1 MKIQVVQE
9 GRFLRENLGSGRT
22 KNLRQEP
29 FHDFVGVCWKL
40 GSFYPK
46 KHRLRANVRICAEQS
61 LGGWSSSWLWN
72 KYPQR
77 VFRFFFGKTRFST
90 MTFGWCC
97 SIMFPVFSCFFHHFP
112 QGPKVF
118 PWFPQRFQPN
128 TEPGNAPFEPWTH
141 RWRHLRRANLGSS
154 FNNNWASTRRLG
166 RVRCIWREN
175 KSSHIHSH
183 VYWIYI
189 YIYRERERIYI
200 YIYGI

>member
-61 LGGWSSSWLWN
+61 LGGWSSSWLWKCGIPN
-72 KYPQR
+72 TPR
-77 VFRFFFGKTRFST
+77 ECLGFFSGRRDSQPWRL
-90 MTFGWCC
+90 GDVVPSC
-97 SIMFPVFSCFFHHFP
+97 SLFFHVFSIIF
-112 QGPKVF
+112 PKVF

-128 TEPGNAPFEPWTH
+128 TEPGNAPLN
-141 RWRHLRRANLGSS
+141 RWHLRRANLGSS

-166 RVRCIWREN
+166 RVRCILREN

-183 VYWIYI
+183 MCTGYIHIYI
-189 YIYRERERIYI
+189 
-200 YIYGI
+200 